1 MSEFDEE
8 GWIAAN
14 PRPEGNWQE
23 EPVKKWLRKKQ
34 HAKASSK
41 KDGYDPLGNK
51 IVSDEESAYIKA
63 NPEPFPDIRVMD
75 MTPAQFKIHKAWM
88 DAKRYALRTEE
99 EKEAER
105 ARQRNERANLPPEKR
120 ATKADYQREY
130 RTKNARELGA
140 KAKARMARPGKVEHR
155 RKYERERKESMSPE
169 QLAAFDQN
177 RRKNAKARRQR
188 AVEDGSIT
196 DVRAREAMHASL
208 RRAKVK
214 RATPANVDMGK
225 VAEIYLIAQVLK
237 KLTGIKHDVDHVI
250 PISGTHPGSKKR
262 SVSGLNVPDNLRV
275 IPNSKNVRKNSKFSP
290 GDPPPRAGI
299 RQARALL
306 RRTTEELA

>member
-8 GWIAAN
+8 AWIAAN

-34 HAKASSK
+34 HAKASSR
-41 KDGYDPLGNK
+41 KDGYDSLGNK
-51 IVSDEESAYIKA
+51 IVSDDERAYIKA
-63 NPEPFPDIRVMD
+63 NPRPFPDIRVMD
-75 MTPAQFKIHKAWM
+75 MTPAQIKIHKAWI
-88 DAKRYALRTEE
+88 DAKRYALRNEE

-105 ARQRNERANLPPEKR
+105 ARQRNERANWPPEKR
-120 ATKADYQREY
+120 AAKVDYQREY
-130 RTKNARELGA
+130 RAENASELGA
-140 KAKARMARPGKVEHR
+140 KAKARMARPGKVKHR
-155 RKYERERKESMSPE
+155 RKYESERKERMSPK
-169 QLAAFDQN
+169 QRAAFDQN
-177 RRKNAKARRQR
+177 RNKNAKARRQR
-188 AVEDGSIT
+188 AVKDGSIT
-196 DVRAREAMHASL
+196 EVRATEAMHASL

-225 VAEIYLIAQVLK
+225 IAEIYLIAQMLK

-275 IPNSKNVRKNSKFSP
+275 IPNTRNVRKHSKFCP
-290 GDPPPRAGI
+290 GDPPPRSGI

-306 RRTTEELA
+306 RRTKEELA